1 MTIET
6 PSPSPTSDGFI
17 HIEDLS
23 RKNIH
28 LQLSGFLISG
38 GTMRRFLKTLLLL
51 VMSVVVGETA
61 LAQVKPIA
69 QVAGRLGQQELR
81 VFTKDTLY
89 QIAGDYHVSGVLII
103 EPGTTVEWLPGGRL
117 IDSVGGKIIADGE
130 LDAIWDR
137 NTSSVNSYSDRY
149 CDIDYIRDHVAI
161 SGRPEITAAGGPNGS
176 PNWVNYASHLLFYYA
191 NKMDRCATD
200 PNLKFRQYAR
210 DVRREPIIFRGVA
223 VNQNSE
229 EWGHI
234 VVLPGAD
241 SAVFRNVQFVNF
253 RKDTGAV
260 FNQQFYRPTA
270 AGGYNNEQITAG
282 DILNKKM
289 RNLTS
294 GGGGALTTFS
304 SKTWVLNC
312 RFDSNMA
319 RYHGGAVQLLQAPWD
334 EYVEDP
340 GARSFY
346 PHLPSIGASHDEN
359 TYPQGDLNVFLDTVD
374 QYGDFIST
382 PFGSIPVMRITTPNG
397 PATQY
402 RQLYDDGRQAANL
415 GRIRRVYFRDN
426 RVTVMNV
433 KRDINGYRDDPSSV
447 APVINNPF
455 IGSIA
460 KNEAYGGALYI
471 SGRRYDTIYFGRSL
485 GDPTDTLVFERN
497 YAANFQA
504 DSTGGAK
511 GGAIYV
517 GDSTALDFQLSRFV
531 DNFTATPHVPENDWY
546 RRSHMSQGGGIYM
559 SKTSPFL
566 NIHDNVVF
574 NNNKSGQGGAIYV
587 EAIVNPFGKNIA
599 IYDPY
604 LSPNLVGDSV
614 SFVNNRAEYDGGAI
628 YTMRNMVVEGRYIT
642 RVDSATGAI
651 IDHRI
656 LFDSNAAG
664 LAGGAVVIDNQTHHS
679 ITLASNAR
687 VLNAM
692 FSNNSAGDTVRVD
705 DTRLIKYYDP
715 LAAPANANN
724 PYSVATL
731 ANRYQLPT
739 RLRTEIIGGGAVYSR
754 YGNTNFF
761 RAVEFFNNW
770 TLDGNG
776 GAVAMVTPVE
786 TNRYFLADEDESYA
800 YSPSFP
806 GGSNLP
812 FDAGSEPSD
821 MRYMTRFIQNRAVN
835 GGTFYREHPRDT
847 TTLVENTLDDPD
859 RNGVGLGGALYLNDV
874 RQPVAGAP
882 GFPRVD
888 SVILHRVRVE
898 QNTAYSGAAVYSDNF
913 DLRVIF
919 SRSLIAGNAALS
931 LEGRDVDTFSNYQTS
946 PAGSKTAGAILYGEI
961 QGPMPLTDYHT
972 GANSIY
978 DNDARYLIRL
988 ADAPAGSFGLSES
1001 GADTLRGNYWGETQ
1015 APVTTILPTNARQET
1030 FFVAGDGCYLP
1041 LKDASVVNEQ
1051 GPFESKHTYN
1061 YNAVPYG
1068 MIPDMLLMQ
1077 GHVYDIY
1084 DKGTDI
1090 RAVDYSGPRMA
1101 PIEDFA
1107 VGIPPVLRTYP
1118 AGSVYEGKVVRRLT
1132 RDPWIADNDTVY
1144 AELQREFVGDH
1155 PIGYPLFLEARADYL
1170 GDANSDN
1177 NDPYALNH
1185 TVFLVINVETGEFI
1199 RSTLKQHE
1207 EGNSIYRSRVEFV
1220 ADSINRNI
1228 LARRDI
1234 EGRAGFS
1241 IGELYRLTP
1250 TYYIEQG
1257 YTLEEARYLAARYE
1271 DSVALNGRRHGGS
1284 ITPTLELGGSG
1295 FGYINRLNP
1304 PSFVDVYSGERYRA
1318 LPVLTGDRIWV
1329 ISRTALWDVAHTRT
1343 EVENLSRF
1351 TGMEFRIAADNS
1363 VLAPFLRGQ
1372 IESLANKTP
1381 SELRNTRFLWED
1393 REYLSDP
1400 TGIDTSMI
1408 LDVTANEV
1416 NGFYDPRSLFFP
1428 DQYTGLRY
1436 EWSPIVEIP
1445 NLAPFASN
1453 DPTQVRLA
1461 SWLKADTVYPGAVS
1475 ADAIARDTANKWG
1488 YLRFYGNPHNPD
1500 VVPGGELLEVKVTNY
1515 PPDVNTIDSL
1525 KGLIAEEEV
1534 AKYIFLYPPY
1544 FNCQVYDPVN
1554 ARYLQQDTVNI
1565 SSANTATYRLRIFV
1579 QDSIPVE
1586 LNSAPGCFD
1595 AGRNLAIAQWSNKL
1609 RFNYD
1614 VNTDDEL
1621 EDNNAAAENWDFRY
1635 GRTTYDFVFTDRL
1648 NPGGTG
1654 NVTDDVSEI
1663 RPVWMSNDY
1672 LQDPNLAPDNGAT
1685 VLQTGNIIV
1694 RIDSA
1699 EADGLLF
1706 NPAQANNTYNLDS
1719 VFTLFVNDGHTGQ
1732 NKFDFKVLVNAQ
1744 PRLLPNSAGDYILQ
1758 NATED
1763 FDYNPTLLDLT
1774 RAVRADDLNRGQR
1787 VLYYLVYEDD
1797 ALNTSLNNG
1806 RFVDG
1811 LVWTD
1816 EDGNEKINDASVAYV
1831 ERDTCYTEAGL
1842 LEARKSTPGW
1852 LRINRVSGILYG
1864 TPGLNDAPKSDSIT
1878 VVVVD
1883 EYGLSDVRRYAIQV
1897 DATDHD
1903 PELHGLPPIRCI
1915 VAGEAYEDSLCVSDR
1930 DLARLAAPDVV
1941 TLEARGVVQGGLD
1954 PLPLTVSPATI
1965 NGTTGGGVSN
1975 PDSCVPLKITSSGI
1989 PVAYAGQKMLVE
2001 VIARD
2006 QAGNTDTLRY
2016 EVAVSQEVDFAM
2028 SVSVRNTNVTD
2039 GDATQELVF
2048 GLARNASTGEQAT
2061 ALGKLD
2067 SIYCEYELPPLPPTD
2082 VFDARWTIPT
2092 RNGVLRNFFPTDL
2105 GANEDRAAWKA
2116 KFQPGFLEGG
2126 SPNFPIVI
2134 CWSIS
2139 AAQAADKPLYIAD
2152 LRSGAGRGE
2161 NVAFRINMKNPTG
2174 HHVFTTSGVNFTQ
2187 NGDTACVEIIAPGI
2201 ADGFKIFYD
2210 IDTTSSVNE
2219 APVAGESFSLSA
2231 NVPNP
2236 VTSNTE
2242 IGFYAPKRSDVRLE
2256 IFDANGKLVT
2266 TLLNDAVSAGNHSVI
2281 WDGTDAKG
2289 TKVASGSYTYRL
2301 SAGPMV
2307 LSRTMILTR

>member
-1 MTIET
+1 
-6 PSPSPTSDGFI
+6 
-17 HIEDLS
+17 
-23 RKNIH
+23 
-28 LQLSGFLISG
+28 
-38 GTMRRFLKTLLLL
+38 MRRFLKALLLL
-51 VMSVVVGETA
+51 VMSAVVGETA
-61 LAQVKPIA
+61 LAQVKPIV

-81 VFTKDTLY
+81 VFTKDKLY

-103 EPGTTVEWLPGGRL
+103 EPGTTVEFLPDGRL

-137 NTSSVNSYSDRY
+137 NTSAVTSFADRY
-149 CDIDYIRDHVAI
+149 CSIDYIRAHVRV
-161 SGRPEITAAGGPNGS
+161 SGRPEITATGGPNGS

-191 NKMDRCATD
+191 NNLDRCATD
-200 PNLKFRQYAR
+200 PNLKFRPYPR
-210 DVRREPIIFRGVA
+210 DVRREPIVFRGVA

-241 SAVFRNVQFVNF
+241 SAIFRNVQFVNF
-253 RKDTGAV
+253 RKDTGVV

-270 AGGYNNEQITAG
+270 AAGYNNEQITAG

-304 SKTWVLNC
+304 SKTWILNC

-319 RYHGGAVQLLQAPWD
+319 RYHGGALQLLQAPWD
-334 EYVEDP
+334 QYVEDP
-340 GARSFY
+340 GARSFF
-346 PHLPSIGASHDEN
+346 PNLPALGASHDSN
-359 TYPQGDLNVFLDTVD
+359 TYPAGDLNSFLDNID
-374 QYGDFIST
+374 EYGSSIST
-382 PFGSIPVMRITTPNG
+382 PFGSIPVMTITSPGG
-397 PATQY
+397 PVTQY

-426 RVTVMNV
+426 RATVMAV
-433 KRDINGYRDDPSSV
+433 KRDINGYRDDPSAI
-447 APVINNPF
+447 APKINNPF
-455 IGSIA
+455 IGGIA
-460 KNEAYGGALYI
+460 KNEAYGGAIYI
-471 SGRRYDTIYFGRSL
+471 SGRRYDTIYFGRGWALNIASGGL
-485 GDPTDTLVFERN
+485 ISDPTDTLVFERN

-531 DNFTATPHVPENDWY
+531 DNFTATPNVPESDWY

-574 NNNKSGQGGAIYV
+574 SNNKSGQGGAIYV

-614 SFVNNRAEYDGGAI
+614 AFINNRAEYDGGAI
-628 YTMRNMVVEGRYIT
+628 YTMRNMVVQGRYIT
-642 RVDSATGAI
+642 RVDSSTGAI

-656 LFDSNAAG
+656 LFDSNSAG
-664 LAGGAVVIDNQTHHS
+664 LAGGAIAIDNQTHHS

-687 VLNAM
+687 VLNAL
-692 FSNNSAGDTVRVD
+692 FSHNSAGDEGRID

-715 LAAPANANN
+715 LAAPADSNN

-739 RLRTEIIGGGAVYSR
+739 GLRSEILGGGAIYTR

-761 RAVEFFNNW
+761 RAVEFFRNW
-770 TLDGNG
+770 TIDGNG
-776 GAVAMVTPVE
+776 GAVSMVTPVE
-786 TNRYFLADEDESYA
+786 TNRYFLADGDEAYA
-800 YSPSFP
+800 YSSSFP

-821 MRYMTRFIQNRAVN
+821 MRYMTRFIQNKAVN
-835 GGTFYREHPRDT
+835 GGPYRLHPRDT
-847 TTLVENTLDDPD
+847 TTIVENTLDDPY
-859 RNGVGLGGALYLNDV
+859 RNGTGLGGAIYIND
-874 RQPVAGAP
+874 RLQPVGGAP

-888 SVILHRVRVE
+888 SVILHRVRIE
-898 QNTAYSGAAVYSDNF
+898 QDTAYSGAAVYSDNF

-919 SRSLIAGNAALS
+919 SRSIIAGNAALS
-931 LEGRDVDTFSNYQTS
+931 EEGRTVDTFANWQTS
-946 PAGSKTAGAILYGEI
+946 PAGSRTAGAILYGEI
-961 QGPMPLTDYHT
+961 QGPLPILDWHT

-978 DNDARYLIRL
+978 DNDARYIIRT
-988 ADAPAGSFGLSES
+988 ADAPQGSFGLGGS
-1001 GADTLRGNYWGETQ
+1001 GADTLRGNYWGEVQ
-1015 APVTTILPTNARQET
+1015 APVTTILPTNTEQAT
-1030 FFVAGDGCYLP
+1030 FFIEGDGCYLP
-1041 LKDASVVNEQ
+1041 LKNAANVNEQ
-1051 GPFESKHTYN
+1051 GPFESMHTYN
-1061 YNAVPYG
+1061 YRPVPYG
-1068 MIPDMLLMQ
+1068 MIPDTLLLQ
-1077 GHVYDIY
+1077 GRVYDIY
-1084 DKGTDI
+1084 DKGSDI

-1118 AGSVYEGKVVRRLT
+1118 AGSQYEGKVVRRLT
-1132 RDPWIADNDTVY
+1132 RDPWIVDVDTTY
-1144 AELQREFVGDH
+1144 AKLQREFIGDH

-1170 GDANSDN
+1170 GDANTDN

-1185 TVFLVINVETGEFI
+1185 SVFLVMNVETGEFI
-1199 RSTLKQHE
+1199 RTTLEQFQ
-1207 EGNSIYRSRVEFV
+1207 EGSEVYRSRVEFV
-1220 ADSINRNI
+1220 PDLIS
-1228 LARRDI
+1228 RDI
-1234 EGRAGFS
+1234 LGRRALEGRAGFS

-1250 TYYIEQG
+1250 TYYMEQG
-1257 YTLEEARYLAARYE
+1257 ATLEEARYLAARYE

-1284 ITPTLELGGSG
+1284 ITPTLELGGPG
-1295 FGYINRLNP
+1295 FGYVNRVNP

-1329 ISRTALWDVAHTRT
+1329 ISRTALWDVTRTRT

-1351 TGMEFRIAADNS
+1351 TGMEFRIAANNS

-1372 IESLANKTP
+1372 ITSLASKTP
-1381 SELRNTRFLWED
+1381 AELRNTRFLWED

-1400 TGIDTSMI
+1400 QGVDTSMI
-1408 LDVTANEV
+1408 LDVSANEI

-1428 DQYTGLRY
+1428 GQYTGLRY

-1445 NLAPFASN
+1445 NIAPFPTN

-1461 SWLKADTVYPGAVS
+1461 SWLKADTVFPAEVS
-1475 ADAIARDTANKWG
+1475 AAAIARDTANKWG

-1500 VVPGGELLEVKVTNY
+1500 VVPGGELLEVRVTNY

-1525 KGLIAEEEV
+1525 KGLIADEEI

-1586 LNSAPGCFD
+1586 LNSVPGCFD
-1595 AGRNLAIAQWSNKL
+1595 VNRNLVIAQWTNRL

-1614 VNTDDEL
+1614 INTDDEL

-1654 NVTDDVSEI
+1654 DVTDDVTEI
-1663 RPVWMSNDY
+1663 RPVWMGNQY
-1672 LQDPNLAPDNGAT
+1672 LQDANLAPDNGAT
-1685 VLQTGNIIV
+1685 VLQTGNVIV
-1694 RIDSA
+1694 RIDSS
-1699 EADGLLF
+1699 EAASILR
-1706 NPAQANNTYNLDS
+1706 NPAQANNTFNLDS
-1719 VFTLFVNDGHTGQ
+1719 VFTMFVNDGHTGQ
-1732 NKFDFKVLVNAQ
+1732 NKLDFKVLVNAQ
-1744 PRLLPNSAGDYILQ
+1744 PRLLPNAAGDFVLQ
-1758 NATED
+1758 NAQED
-1763 FDYNPTLLDLT
+1763 FDYNPTLLNLT
-1774 RAVRADDLNRGQR
+1774 RAVRAEDLNRGQR
-1787 VLYYLVYEDD
+1787 VLYYLVYADD
-1797 ALNTSLNNG
+1797 ALNTSINGG
-1806 RFVDG
+1806 RFVNG

-1816 EDGNEKINDASVAYV
+1816 ENGNQRINDATTAYV

-1842 LEARKSTPGW
+1842 LNAAKSTPGW
-1852 LRINRVSGILYG
+1852 LRINPVSGILYG

-1897 DATDHD
+1897 DATQHS
-1903 PELHGLPPIRCI
+1903 PELRGLPPIRCI
-1915 VAGEAYEDSLCVSDR
+1915 IAGEAYEDSLCVSDR
-1930 DLARLAAPDVV
+1930 DLARLAEHDVV
-1941 TLEARGVVQGGLD
+1941 TLTARGIVQGGLD
-1954 PLPLTVSPATI
+1954 PLPLTVSPAVIDGSSPEIT
-1965 NGTTGGGVSN
+1965 N
-1975 PDSCVPLKITSSGI
+1975 PDTCINLKISSTGI
-1989 PVAYAGQKMLVE
+1989 PTTYAGAKMLVE
-2001 VIARD
+2001 VVARD

-2016 EVAVSQEVDFAM
+2016 EVAVSQEVDFLM
-2028 SVSVRNTNVTD
+2028 NISVRNTNVTD
-2039 GDATQELVF
+2039 GNATQNLVF
-2048 GLARNASTGEQAT
+2048 GLARNATTGEQAS
-2061 ALGKLD
+2061 ALGALD

-2105 GANEDRAAWKA
+2105 AAGEERAAWKA

-2139 AAQAADKPLYIAD
+2139 EAQKSEKPLYIAD

-2161 NVAFRINMKNPTG
+2161 NVAFRVNMKDPTG
-2174 HHVFTTSGVNFTQ
+2174 HHAFATSGVSVTFRGN
-2187 NGDTACVEIIAPGI
+2187 DTACVEIVAPGI

-2210 IDTTSSVNE
+2210 IDTTSSVNLT
-2219 APVAGESFSLSA
+2219 PVAGLPAFSLAA

-2236 VTSNTE
+2236 VTNTTA
-2242 IGFYAPKRSDVRLE
+2242 IGFFVPKRGDVRLE
-2256 IFDANGKLVT
+2256 IFDVNGELVT
-2266 TLLNDAVSAGNHSVI
+2266 TLVNNPVATGYHSVI
-2281 WDGTDAKG
+2281 WDGTNDKG
-2289 TKVASGSYTYRL
+2289 VKVASGSYTYRL
-2301 SAGPMV
+2301 TSGPTV